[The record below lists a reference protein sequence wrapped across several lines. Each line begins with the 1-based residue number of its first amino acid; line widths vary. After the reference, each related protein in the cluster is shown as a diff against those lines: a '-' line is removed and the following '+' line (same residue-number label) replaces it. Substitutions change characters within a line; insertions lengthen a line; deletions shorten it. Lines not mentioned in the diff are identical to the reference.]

1 MSDLIPVIKES
12 HLSRKPKPGS
22 HWVALGSVAAL
33 LVTSVVFWLDL
44 FGAASLLP
52 AIRERVFVHD
62 EYWRLV
68 TAIGAHA
75 DFRHFLGNGIVFGI
89 LSFLLYGYFGARVY
103 PVLTWGLGI
112 LVTGLALKTYP
123 PQIRLLGASG
133 VVYLMAGFWL
143 TQYLLIERRHSLV
156 KRALRAG
163 GFGLLVLAPTVW
175 DPSVSYRTHA
185 IGLAVGIAFGAVHFS
200 RNKEE
205 FRKAERVEW
214 E

>member
-1 MSDLIPVIKES
+1 
-12 HLSRKPKPGS
+12 
-22 HWVALGSVAAL
+22 
-33 LVTSVVFWLDL
+33 
-44 FGAASLLP
+44 
-52 AIRERVFVHD
+52 VFVHD

-75 DFRHFLGNGIVFGI
+75 DFRHFLGNGVVFAI

-103 PVLTWGLGI
+103 PVLCWGLGSV
-112 LVTGLALKTYP
+112 VTGLALKTYP
-123 PQIRLLGASG
+123 PQISLLGASG

-143 TQYLLIERRHSLV
+143 TQYLLIERRLLLR
-156 KRALRAG
+156 KRVLRAA

-185 IGLAVGIAFGAVHFS
+185 IGLAVGVVFGAIYFS
-200 RNKEE
+200 RKKEE

-214 E
+214 D